1 MKKISS
7 LIFIFLFLIN
17 YSQIRDDITYLNGEW
32 EIIYDYNNIGKS
44 ESYNTNEGFS
54 KGTIESITVPS
65 VWERFKKDYE
75 GVVYYRTSFNV
86 NKDKMGNKIHLNFN
100 ASNYITEVF
109 LNNNSVGFHE
119 GGFSPFSFNIEHIID
134 FDRENV
140 LIVKVM
146 GPITI
151 QDKVID
157 GIGQMET
164 PQWRGSYTGGIW
176 QDVFLSYTA
185 QTHIKDVFITGNFK
199 NGEIEVINEITNGL
213 GDGLYKLKYNV
224 NQNQKFEEFLKLEN
238 SNLNVIKKVK
248 NRIKNHKTWSP
259 DSPFLYEF
267 DIKLEKVNII
277 DNDTVFTELD
287 NVKETFG
294 FREFTV
300 KNNKF
305 YLNDKPLY
313 LKAAFFEGLYPVK
326 LSYPDSKEMMIK
338 EILLAKKA
346 GFNMIRPW
354 RKPPPKEWLHL
365 ADSIGVLTV
374 GSMAIECMDMPIE
387 TPYLPQRVES
397 EITEAIL
404 RDRNHPSIV
413 QWELFNEIRRPV
425 LANMLKPMSLKAR
438 ELDPTRLILDE
449 SGGWA
454 EGANLYLPYSTKA
467 FKFNDIHNY
476 PGPNIN
482 NNKFDGFLTIGKTPE
497 ENKKLGLKARTPGRN
512 VVPNIPSYVSEI
524 GYGSLPDMEDNELRF
539 LKDGNPITYPYLYHL
554 RFNREIKKKLKET
567 GLIKVFKSASNFY
580 KKQQEIHGI
589 ANKRMLEAIRSN
601 NNVIG
606 YCVHALT
613 AGDWIIG
620 AGLLDLW
627 RNPKGSAYEKTKEGN
642 MSKIAVIRT
651 GKRNYYSGDNVEFS
665 TTIINENNNETNK
678 VKFSVDKKSG
688 NNTEKTIYANEFL
701 VDVKNGITEL
711 EKIQLGNSLDNGE
724 YQIKVSLI
732 NNGNV
737 DYSTTINFDVFF
749 VERRNKNLKVA
760 IIKEEK
766 KLTDFLKKYNISYE
780 IFNEKTDK
788 NTTVI
793 INQSDNEFVSSK
805 DGNIVEKGNTNIKNN
820 FKNLIDNINV
830 FVASGGNAIFLKIP
844 GKTRKRIGPNLTF
857 VPDGID
863 YLPQKPI
870 KNISQGLWDGIL
882 HINSKHKFFENLPV
896 NVNMSGVYENIAPTI
911 SLRNFKG
918 ENIVQT
924 IAFDRI
930 PDGNILKRN
939 YIGSGEVWSGSDL
952 SIVKH
957 NKGKMVLST
966 LKLVENLNYDP
977 VSEIVLLNIINYF
990 R

>member
-1 MKKISS
+1 MKKLLSILS
-7 LIFIFLFLIN
+7 IFLFIIN

-32 EIIYDYNNIGKS
+32 EIIYDYDNIGKL
-44 ESYNTNEGFS
+44 EAYNTDEGFS
-54 KGTIESITVPS
+54 KGKIEKITVPS

-75 GVVYYRTSFNV
+75 GVVYYRTSFKVDNDY
-86 NKDKMGNKIHLNFN
+86 KDKKIHLNFN

-119 GGFSPFSFNIEHIID
+119 GGFSPFSFNVEHIINYD
-134 FDRENV
+134 SQNV

-151 QDKVID
+151 QDKIID

-176 QDVFLSYTA
+176 QDVFLSYTG
-185 QTHIKDVFITGNFK
+185 QTHINDVFITGNFR
-199 NGEIEVINEITNGL
+199 NGDIEIINEINNGI
-213 GDGLYKLKYNV
+213 GDGLYKLIFDINKK
-224 NQNQKFEEFLKLEN
+224 QSFEELFTLEN
-238 SNLNVIKKVK
+238 TNLKVIKKIKNTVK
-248 NRIKNHKTWSP
+248 NHQIWSP
-259 DSPFLYEF
+259 ENPNLYEF
-267 DIKLEKVNII
+267 EIKLQKVNIS
-277 DNDTVFTELD
+277 NKDTIITELD
-287 NVKETFG
+287 RIKETFG

-326 LSYPDSKEMMIK
+326 LSYPDSKEMMVK
-338 EILLAKKA
+338 EILLAKDA

-387 TPYLPQRVES
+387 TPYLPQRVEN
-397 EITEAIL
+397 EITESIL

-497 ENKKLGLKARTPGRN
+497 ENKRLGLNARTPGRN

-524 GYGSLPDMEDNELRF
+524 GYGSLPDLEENEIEF
-539 LKDGNPITYPYLYHL
+539 LKKGNPITYPYLYHL
-554 RFNREIKKKLKET
+554 RFNKEIKEKLIET
-567 GLIKVFKSASNFY
+567 GLIKLFKNASSFY

-601 NNVIG
+601 DNVIG

-627 RNPKGSAYEKTKEGN
+627 RNPKGLAYDLTKEGN
-642 MSKIAVIRT
+642 LSKIAVLRT
-651 GKRNYYSGDNVEFS
+651 NKRNYFKGESVKIS
-665 TTIINENNNETNK
+665 TLIINENQSEINGVKISVNKLYKNKKELIYTKNK
-678 VKFSVDKKSG
+678 VY
-688 NNTEKTIYANEFL
+688 EI
-701 VDVKNGITEL
+701 KNGINDIG
-711 EKIQLGNSLDNGE
+711 KINLGNDLEPSEYELDVTLTKRNLVE
-724 YQIKVSLI
+724 YQTSIKF
-732 NNGNV
+732 NV
-737 DYSTTINFDVFF
+737 FPLPKHQ
-749 VERRNKNLKVA
+749 KNLNVA
-760 IIKEEK
+760 VLKDDKRISSFFNKYGIK
-766 KLTDFLKKYNISYE
+766 YE
-780 IFNEKTDK
+780 IFSKNTNV

-793 INQSDNEFVSSK
+793 VNESDTDFYSSK
-805 DGNIVEKGNTNIKNN
+805 DGNIVEKNN
-820 FKNLIDNINV
+820 KESLTDYSNLMDQINK
-830 FVASGGNAIFLKIP
+830 FAFEGGNVIFLKIP

-857 VPDGID
+857 VADGVD
-863 YLPQKPI
+863 YLPSKPV

-882 HINSKHKFFENLPV
+882 HINSKHPFFNKLPV
-896 NVNMSGVYENIAPTI
+896 NVNMSGIYENIAPTI

-918 ENIVQT
+918 KNIVQT

-930 PDGNILKRN
+930 PNGNILKRN

-957 NKGKMVLST
+957 GKGKMVLST
-966 LKLVENLNYDP
+966 LKLSENLNYDP
-977 VSEIVLLNIINYF
+977 VSEIILFNMINYF
-990 R
+990 K

>member
-1 MKKISS
+1 MKKFLSIVC
-7 LIFIFLFLIN
+7 IFLFIIN
-17 YSQIRDDITYLNGEW
+17 YSQIRDEITYLNGEW
-32 EIIYDYNNIGKS
+32 EIIYDYDNIGKLQA
-44 ESYNTNEGFS
+44 YNTNKGFS
-54 KGTIESITVPS
+54 KGKIEKITVPS

-75 GVVYYRTSFNV
+75 GVVYYRTSFKV
-86 NKDKMGNKIHLNFN
+86 DKDYKDKKIHLNFN

-109 LNNNSVGFHE
+109 LNDNSVGFHE
-119 GGFSPFSFNIEHIID
+119 GGFSPFNFNVEHIINYD
-134 FDRENV
+134 TQNI

-151 QDKVID
+151 QDKIID

-176 QDVFLSYTA
+176 QDVFLSYTG
-185 QTHIKDVFITGNFK
+185 QTHINDVFITGDFK
-199 NGEIEVINEITNGL
+199 NGEIEIINEINNGL
-213 GDGLYKLKYNV
+213 GDGIYKLIFDINK
-224 NQNQKFEEFLKLEN
+224 NQRFEELFSLEN
-238 SNLNVIKKVK
+238 TNLKVIKK
-248 NRIKNHKTWSP
+248 IKNKIENHKIWSP
-259 DSPFLYEF
+259 DSPNLYEF
-267 DIKLEKVNII
+267 QIKLQKANISK
-277 DNDTVFTELD
+277 NDTVYFELD
-287 NVKETFG
+287 NIKETFG

-338 EILLAKKA
+338 EILLAKDA

-387 TPYLPQRVES
+387 TPYLPQRVEN

-497 ENKKLGLKARTPGRN
+497 ENKRLGLNARTPGRN

-524 GYGSLPDMEDNELRF
+524 GYGSLPDLEENEIDF
-539 LKDGNPITYPYLYHL
+539 LKKGNPITYPYLYHL
-554 RFNREIKKKLKET
+554 RFNKEIKEKLIET
-567 GLIKVFKSASNFY
+567 GLIKLFKNASSFY

-589 ANKRMLEAIRSN
+589 ANKRMIEAIRSN
-601 NNVIG
+601 DNIIG

-627 RNPKGSAYEKTKEGN
+627 RNPKGLAYELTKEGN
-642 MSKIAVIRT
+642 LSKIAVLRT
-651 GKRNYYSGDNVEFS
+651 NKRNYFQGENVKIS
-665 TTIINENNNETNK
+665 TLIINDNQSENNRVRISVNKLDKNKKELIYTTNK
-678 VKFSVDKKSG
+678 
-688 NNTEKTIYANEFL
+688 IYEI
-701 VDVKNGITEL
+701 KNGINDIGKINLGKDLEPSEYEL
-711 EKIQLGNSLDNGE
+711 NVILTKSNIIE
-724 YQIKVSLI
+724 YQTSIKFNIFPLPKHQ
-732 NNGNV
+732 
-737 DYSTTINFDVFF
+737 
-749 VERRNKNLKVA
+749 KNLNVA
-760 IIKEEK
+760 VLKDDKRISSFFNKYGIK
-766 KLTDFLKKYNISYE
+766 YE
-780 IFNEKTDK
+780 IFSKDTNV

-793 INQSDNEFVSSK
+793 VNESDTDFYSSK
-805 DGNIVEKGNTNIKNN
+805 DGNIVEKNN
-820 FKNLIDNINV
+820 EDSLTDYSKLMDQINKFAFK
-830 FVASGGNAIFLKIP
+830 GGNVIFLKIP

-857 VPDGID
+857 VADGVD
-863 YLPQKPI
+863 YLPSKPI

-882 HINSKHKFFENLPV
+882 HINSKHPFFNELPV
-896 NVNMSGVYENIAPTI
+896 NVNMSGIYENIAPTI

-918 ENIVQT
+918 KNIVQT

-930 PDGNILKRN
+930 PNGNILKRN

-952 SIVKH
+952 SIVEH
-957 NKGKMVLST
+957 GKGKMVLST
-966 LKLVENLNYDP
+966 LKLLENLNYDP
-977 VSEIVLLNIINYF
+977 ISEIVLFNMINYF
-990 R
+990 K

>member
-1 MKKISS
+1 MKKLLSILS
-7 LIFIFLFLIN
+7 IFLFIIN

-32 EIIYDYNNIGKS
+32 EIIYDYDNIGKL
-44 ESYNTNEGFS
+44 EAYNTDEGFS
-54 KGTIESITVPS
+54 KGKIEKITVPS

-75 GVVYYRTSFNV
+75 GVVYYRTSFKVDNDY
-86 NKDKMGNKIHLNFN
+86 KDKKIHLNFN

-119 GGFSPFSFNIEHIID
+119 GGFSPFSFNVEHIINYD
-134 FDRENV
+134 SQNV

-151 QDKVID
+151 QDKIID

-176 QDVFLSYTA
+176 QDVFLSYTG
-185 QTHIKDVFITGNFK
+185 QTHINDVFITGNFR
-199 NGEIEVINEITNGL
+199 NGDIEIINEINNGI
-213 GDGLYKLKYNV
+213 GDGLYKLIFDINKK
-224 NQNQKFEEFLKLEN
+224 QSFEELFTLEN
-238 SNLNVIKKVK
+238 TNLKVIKKIKNTVK
-248 NRIKNHKTWSP
+248 NHQIWSP
-259 DSPFLYEF
+259 ENPNLYEF
-267 DIKLEKVNII
+267 EIKLQKVNIS
-277 DNDTVFTELD
+277 NKDTIITELD
-287 NVKETFG
+287 RIKETFG

-326 LSYPDSKEMMIK
+326 LSYPDSKEMMVK
-338 EILLAKKA
+338 EILLAKDA

-387 TPYLPQRVES
+387 TPYLPQRVEN
-397 EITEAIL
+397 EITESIL

-497 ENKKLGLKARTPGRN
+497 ENKRLGLNARTPGRN

-524 GYGSLPDMEDNELRF
+524 GYGSLPDLEENEIEF
-539 LKDGNPITYPYLYHL
+539 LKKGNPITYPYLYHL
-554 RFNREIKKKLKET
+554 RFNKEIKEKLIET
-567 GLIKVFKSASNFY
+567 GLIKLFKNASSFY

-601 NNVIG
+601 DNVIG

-627 RNPKGSAYEKTKEGN
+627 RNPKGLAYDLTKEGN
-642 MSKIAVIRT
+642 LSKIAVLRT
-651 GKRNYYSGDNVEFS
+651 NKRNYFKGESVKIS
-665 TTIINENNNETNK
+665 TLIINENQSEINGVKVSVNKLYKNKKELIYTKNK
-678 VKFSVDKKSG
+678 VY
-688 NNTEKTIYANEFL
+688 EI
-701 VDVKNGITEL
+701 KNGINDIG
-711 EKIQLGNSLDNGE
+711 KINLGNDLEPSEYELDVTLTKRNLVE
-724 YQIKVSLI
+724 YQTSIKF
-732 NNGNV
+732 NV
-737 DYSTTINFDVFF
+737 FPLPKHQ
-749 VERRNKNLKVA
+749 KNLNVA
-760 IIKEEK
+760 VLKDDKRISSFFNKYGIK
-766 KLTDFLKKYNISYE
+766 YE
-780 IFNEKTDK
+780 IFSKNTNV

-793 INQSDNEFVSSK
+793 VNESDTDFYSSK
-805 DGNIVEKGNTNIKNN
+805 DGNIVEKNN
-820 FKNLIDNINV
+820 KESLTDYSNLMDQINK
-830 FVASGGNAIFLKIP
+830 FAFEGGNVIFLKIP

-857 VPDGID
+857 VADGVD
-863 YLPQKPI
+863 YLPSKPV

-882 HINSKHKFFENLPV
+882 HINSKHPFFNKLPV
-896 NVNMSGVYENIAPTI
+896 NVNMSGIYENIAPTI

-918 ENIVQT
+918 KNIVQT

-930 PDGNILKRN
+930 PNGNILKRN

-957 NKGKMVLST
+957 GKGKMVLST
-966 LKLVENLNYDP
+966 LKLSENLNYDP
-977 VSEIVLLNIINYF
+977 VSEIILFNMINYF
-990 R
+990 K

>member
-1 MKKISS
+1 MKKFLSIVS
-7 LIFIFLFLIN
+7 IFLFIIN

-32 EIIYDYNNIGKS
+32 EIIYDYDNIGKLQA
-44 ESYNTNEGFS
+44 YNTDEGFS
-54 KGTIESITVPS
+54 KGKIEKITVPS

-75 GVVYYRTSFNV
+75 GVVYYRTSFKVDNDY
-86 NKDKMGNKIHLNFN
+86 KDKKIHLNFN

-119 GGFSPFSFNIEHIID
+119 GGFSPFSFNVEHIINYD
-134 FDRENV
+134 SQNV

-151 QDKVID
+151 QDKIID

-176 QDVFLSYTA
+176 QDVFLSYTG
-185 QTHIKDVFITGNFK
+185 QTHINDVFITGNFR
-199 NGEIEVINEITNGL
+199 NGDIEIINEINNGI
-213 GDGLYKLKYNV
+213 GDGLYKLIFDINKK
-224 NQNQKFEEFLKLEN
+224 QSFEELFTLEN
-238 SNLNVIKKVK
+238 TNLKVIKKIKNTVK
-248 NRIKNHKTWSP
+248 NHQIWSP
-259 DSPFLYEF
+259 DSPNLYEF
-267 DIKLEKVNII
+267 EIKLQKVNISNKDTSII
-277 DNDTVFTELD
+277 DLD
-287 NVKETFG
+287 IIKETFG

-326 LSYPDSKEMMIK
+326 LSYPDSKEMMVK
-338 EILLAKKA
+338 EILLAKDA

-387 TPYLPQRVES
+387 TPYLPQRVEN
-397 EITEAIL
+397 EITESIL

-454 EGANLYLPYSTKA
+454 EGANLYLPFSTKA

-482 NNKFDGFLTIGKTPE
+482 NSKFDGFLTIGKTPE
-497 ENKKLGLKARTPGRN
+497 ENKRLGLNARTPGRN

-524 GYGSLPDMEDNELRF
+524 GYGSLPDLEENEIEF
-539 LKDGNPITYPYLYHL
+539 LKKGNPITYPYLYHL
-554 RFNREIKKKLKET
+554 RFNKEIKEKLIET
-567 GLIKVFKSASNFY
+567 GLIKLFKNASSFY

-601 NNVIG
+601 DNVIG

-627 RNPKGSAYEKTKEGN
+627 RNPKGLAYDLTKEGN
-642 MSKIAVIRT
+642 LSKIAVLRT
-651 GKRNYYSGDNVEFS
+651 NKRNYFKGENVKIS
-665 TTIINENNNETNK
+665 TLIVNERQSEKNK
-678 VKFSVDKKSG
+678 VRISLNKLNKNKKELIYNS
-688 NNTEKTIYANEFL
+688 NNIYEI
-701 VDVKNGITEL
+701 KNGINDIG
-711 EKIQLGNSLDNGE
+711 KINLGNDLEPSEYELNVVLTKNNLIE
-724 YQIKVSLI
+724 YQTSIKF
-732 NNGNV
+732 NV
-737 DYSTTINFDVFF
+737 FPLPKHHQKLNVA
-749 VERRNKNLKVA
+749 VLKDDKRTV
-760 IIKEEK
+760 
-766 KLTDFLKKYNISYE
+766 DFLNKYGIKYE
-780 IFNEKTDK
+780 IFSKNTDV

-793 INQSDNEFVSSK
+793 VNESDTDFYSSK
-805 DGNIVEKGNTNIKNN
+805 DGNIVEKNN
-820 FKNLIDNINV
+820 EDSLTDYSKLMDQINKFTFK
-830 FVASGGNAIFLKIP
+830 GGNVIFLKIP

-857 VPDGID
+857 VADGID
-863 YLPQKPI
+863 YLPSKPI

-882 HINSKHKFFENLPV
+882 HINSKHPFFNKLPV
-896 NVNMSGVYENIAPTI
+896 NVNMSGIYENIAPTI

-918 ENIVQT
+918 KNIVQT

-930 PDGNILKRN
+930 PNGNILKRN

-957 NKGKMVLST
+957 GKGKMVLST
-966 LKLVENLNYDP
+966 LKLLENLNYDP
-977 VSEIVLLNIINYF
+977 VSEIILFNMINYF
-990 R
+990 K

>member
-1 MKKISS
+1 M
-7 LIFIFLFLIN
+7 
-17 YSQIRDDITYLNGEW
+17 NGEW
-32 EIIYDYNNIGKS
+32 EIIYDYDNIGKLQA
-44 ESYNTNEGFS
+44 YNTDEGFS
-54 KGTIESITVPS
+54 KGKIEKITVPS

-75 GVVYYRTSFNV
+75 GVVYYRTSFKVDNDY
-86 NKDKMGNKIHLNFN
+86 KDKKIHLNFN

-119 GGFSPFSFNIEHIID
+119 GGFSPFSFNVEHIINYD
-134 FDRENV
+134 SQNV

-151 QDKVID
+151 QDKIID

-176 QDVFLSYTA
+176 QDVFLSYTG
-185 QTHIKDVFITGNFK
+185 QTHINDVFITGNFR
-199 NGEIEVINEITNGL
+199 NGDIEIISEINNGI
-213 GDGLYKLKYNV
+213 GDGLYKLIFDINKK
-224 NQNQKFEEFLKLEN
+224 QSFEELFTLEN
-238 SNLNVIKKVK
+238 TNLKVIKKIKNTVK
-248 NRIKNHKTWSP
+248 NHQIWSP
-259 DSPFLYEF
+259 ESPNLYEF
-267 DIKLEKVNII
+267 EIKLQKVNIS
-277 DNDTVFTELD
+277 NKDTIITELD
-287 NVKETFG
+287 RIKETFG

-326 LSYPDSKEMMIK
+326 LSYPDSKEMMVK
-338 EILLAKKA
+338 EILLAKDA

-365 ADSIGVLTV
+365 ADSIGILTV

-387 TPYLPQRVES
+387 TPYLPQRVEN
-397 EITEAIL
+397 EITESIL

-497 ENKKLGLKARTPGRN
+497 ENKRLGLNARTPGRN

-524 GYGSLPDMEDNELRF
+524 GYGSLPDLEENEIEF
-539 LKDGNPITYPYLYHL
+539 LKKGNPITYPYLYHL
-554 RFNREIKKKLKET
+554 RFNKEIKERLIET
-567 GLIKVFKSASNFY
+567 GLIKLFKNASSFY

-601 NNVIG
+601 DNVIG

-627 RNPKGSAYEKTKEGN
+627 RNPKGLAYDLTKEGN
-642 MSKIAVIRT
+642 LSKIAVLRT
-651 GKRNYYSGDNVEFS
+651 NKRNYFKGESVKIS
-665 TTIINENNNETNK
+665 TLIINERQSENNK
-678 VKFSVDKKSG
+678 VRISVNKLNKNKMELIYNS
-688 NNTEKTIYANEFL
+688 NNSYEI
-701 VDVKNGITEL
+701 KNGINDIGKINLGKDLEPSEYEL
-711 EKIQLGNSLDNGE
+711 KVTLTKSNVIE
-724 YQIKVSLI
+724 YQTSIKFNIFPLPKHHQKLSVAVLKDDKRT
-732 NNGNV
+732 V
-737 DYSTTINFDVFF
+737 DFF
-749 VERRNKNLKVA
+749 NKYG
-760 IIKEEK
+760 IK
-766 KLTDFLKKYNISYE
+766 YE
-780 IFNEKTDK
+780 IFSKNTEL

-793 INQSDNEFVSSK
+793 VNESDTDFYSSK
-805 DGNIVEKGNTNIKNN
+805 DGNIVEKNN
-820 FKNLIDNINV
+820 EDSLTDYSKLMDQINKFTFK
-830 FVASGGNAIFLKIP
+830 GGNVIFLKIP

-857 VPDGID
+857 VADGVD
-863 YLPQKPI
+863 YLPSKPI

-882 HINSKHKFFENLPV
+882 HINSKHPFFNKLPV
-896 NVNMSGVYENIAPTI
+896 NVNMSGIYENIAPTI

-918 ENIVQT
+918 KNIVQT

-930 PDGNILKRN
+930 PNGNILKRN

-957 NKGKMVLST
+957 GKGKMVLST
-966 LKLVENLNYDP
+966 LKLLENLNYDP
-977 VSEIVLLNIINYF
+977 VSEIILFNMINYF
-990 R
+990 K

>member
-1 MKKISS
+1 MKKFLSIVS
-7 LIFIFLFLIN
+7 IFLFIIN

-32 EIIYDYNNIGKS
+32 EIIYDYDNIGKLQA
-44 ESYNTNEGFS
+44 YNTDEGFS
-54 KGTIESITVPS
+54 KGKIEKITVPS

-75 GVVYYRTSFNV
+75 GVVYYRTSFKVDNDY
-86 NKDKMGNKIHLNFN
+86 KDKKIHLNFN

-119 GGFSPFSFNIEHIID
+119 GGFSPFSFNVEHIINYD
-134 FDRENV
+134 SQNV

-151 QDKVID
+151 QDKIID

-176 QDVFLSYTA
+176 QDVFLSYTG
-185 QTHIKDVFITGNFK
+185 QTHINDVFITGNFR
-199 NGEIEVINEITNGL
+199 NGDIEIINEINNGI
-213 GDGLYKLKYNV
+213 GDGLYKLIFDINKK
-224 NQNQKFEEFLKLEN
+224 QSFEELFTLEN
-238 SNLNVIKKVK
+238 TNLKVIKKIKNTVK
-248 NRIKNHKTWSP
+248 NHQIWSP
-259 DSPFLYEF
+259 DSPNLYEF
-267 DIKLEKVNII
+267 EIKLQKVNIS
-277 DNDTVFTELD
+277 NKDTIITDLD
-287 NVKETFG
+287 IIKETFG

-326 LSYPDSKEMMIK
+326 LSFPDSKEMMVK
-338 EILLAKKA
+338 EILLAKDA

-387 TPYLPQRVES
+387 TPYLPQRVEN
-397 EITEAIL
+397 EITESIL

-482 NNKFDGFLTIGKTPE
+482 NSKFDGFLTIGKTPE
-497 ENKKLGLKARTPGRN
+497 ENKRLGLNARTPGRN

-524 GYGSLPDMEDNELRF
+524 GYGSLPDLEENEIEF
-539 LKDGNPITYPYLYHL
+539 LKKGNPITYPYLYHL
-554 RFNREIKKKLKET
+554 RFNKEIKEKLIET
-567 GLIKVFKSASNFY
+567 GLIKLFKNASSFY

-601 NNVIG
+601 DNVIG

-627 RNPKGSAYEKTKEGN
+627 RNPKGLAYDLTKEGN
-642 MSKIAVIRT
+642 LSKIAVLRT
-651 GKRNYYSGDNVEFS
+651 NKRNYFKGENVKIS
-665 TTIINENNNETNK
+665 TLIVNERQSEKNK
-678 VKFSVDKKSG
+678 VRISLNKLNRNKKELIYNS
-688 NNTEKTIYANEFL
+688 NNIYEI
-701 VDVKNGITEL
+701 KNGINDIG
-711 EKIQLGNSLDNGE
+711 KINLGNDLEPSEYELNVVLTKNNLIE
-724 YQIKVSLI
+724 YQTSIKF
-732 NNGNV
+732 NV
-737 DYSTTINFDVFF
+737 FPLPKHNQKLNVA
-749 VERRNKNLKVA
+749 VLKDDKRTV
-760 IIKEEK
+760 
-766 KLTDFLKKYNISYE
+766 DFLNKYGIKYE
-780 IFNEKTDK
+780 IFSKNTDV

-793 INQSDNEFVSSK
+793 VNESDTDFYSSK
-805 DGNIVEKGNTNIKNN
+805 DGNIVEKNN
-820 FKNLIDNINV
+820 EDSLTDYSKLIDQINK
-830 FVASGGNAIFLKIP
+830 FTFKGGNVIFLKIP

-857 VPDGID
+857 VADGID
-863 YLPQKPI
+863 YLPSKPI

-882 HINSKHKFFENLPV
+882 HINSKHPFFNKLPV
-896 NVNMSGVYENIAPTI
+896 NVNMSGIYENIAPTI

-918 ENIVQT
+918 KNIVQT

-930 PDGNILKRN
+930 PNGNILKRN

-957 NKGKMVLST
+957 GKGKMVLST
-966 LKLVENLNYDP
+966 LKLLENLNYDP
-977 VSEIVLLNIINYF
+977 VSEIILFNMINYF
-990 R
+990 K

>member
-1 MKKISS
+1 M
-7 LIFIFLFLIN
+7 
-17 YSQIRDDITYLNGEW
+17 
-32 EIIYDYNNIGKS
+32 
-44 ESYNTNEGFS
+44 
-54 KGTIESITVPS
+54 
-65 VWERFKKDYE
+65 
-75 GVVYYRTSFNV
+75 
-86 NKDKMGNKIHLNFN
+86 
-100 ASNYITEVF
+100 
-109 LNNNSVGFHE
+109 
-119 GGFSPFSFNIEHIID
+119 
-134 FDRENV
+134 
-140 LIVKVM
+140 
-146 GPITI
+146 
-151 QDKVID
+151 
-157 GIGQMET
+157 
-164 PQWRGSYTGGIW
+164 
-176 QDVFLSYTA
+176 
-185 QTHIKDVFITGNFK
+185 
-199 NGEIEVINEITNGL
+199 
-213 GDGLYKLKYNV
+213 
-224 NQNQKFEEFLKLEN
+224 
-238 SNLNVIKKVK
+238 
-248 NRIKNHKTWSP
+248 
-259 DSPFLYEF
+259 YEF
-267 DIKLEKVNII
+267 DIKLEKVNIT
-277 DNDTVFTELD
+277 DNDTVFIELD

-497 ENKKLGLKARTPGRN
+497 ENKRLGLKARTPGRN

-554 RFNREIKKKLKET
+554 RFNREIKRKLNET

-601 NNVIG
+601 SNVIG

-627 RNPKGSAYEKTKEGN
+627 RNPKGLAYDKTKEGN

-651 GKRNYYSGDNVEFS
+651 GKRNYYSGENVEFS
-665 TTIINENNNETNK
+665 TIIINENENETNK
-678 VKFSVDKKSG
+678 VKFSVDKISE
-688 NNTEKTIYANEFL
+688 NNTEKTIYTNEFL

-749 VERRNKNLKVA
+749 VDRRNKNLKVA
-760 IIKEEK
+760 LIKEDK

-793 INQSDNEFVSSK
+793 INQSDTEFFSSK
-805 DGNIVEKGNTNIKNN
+805 DGNIVEKGNSNIKNN
-820 FKNLIDNINV
+820 FKKLIDNINV